1 MFDQNKSAPFFDPEW
16 MFGVTAGFD
25 ILIANPPYVSTKDV
39 TENEKK
45 IYVQEFGFSDDLY
58 NLFTFKGL
66 SLCSEGGSITYITP
80 KTFWTTQT
88 KRNMRDL
95 LLSHNLQYVFD
106 SANPFKVVMV
116 DTCIWQVIK
125 HKFNSKKDNLV
136 YFYDGSKDLSHP
148 NVFAPIKQSVYREAQ
163 NSVIFKPTKINLEI
177 FELYGE
183 KVKEGLCWSDINT
196 TFLKCR
202 KKQCSV
208 NDVKS
213 MSLYGVSA
221 IVPED
226 YIITLLNSTFFS
238 YYVDTFVNNTQTFQ
252 INDARQLPVI
262 VPTLDTIERTHILLR
277 RAVAIKQQAG
287 PHEDS
292 LLEKLQKEVDT
303 LVLKIYGLTP

>member
-1 MFDQNKSAPFFDPEW
+1 M
-16 MFGVTAGFD
+16 V
-25 ILIANPPYVSTKDV
+25 
-39 TENEKK
+39 
-45 IYVQEFGFSDDLY
+45 
-58 NLFTFKGL
+58 
-66 SLCSEGGSITYITP
+66 
-80 KTFWTTQT
+80 
-88 KRNMRDL
+88 RNA
-95 LLSHNLQYVFD
+95 QF
-106 SANPFKVVMV
+106 
-116 DTCIWQVIK
+116 
-125 HKFNSKKDNLV
+125 
-136 YFYDGSKDLSHP
+136 YF
-148 NVFAPIKQSVYREAQ
+148 R
-163 NSVIFKPTKINLEI
+163 
-177 FELYGE
+177 
-183 KVKEGLCWSDINT
+183 EGLCWSDINT

-303 LVLKIYGLTP
+303 LVLKIYGLCRHAITSVFNLRNDSFTPFLRRGETNFHPPLFINFFDMQSIL